1 MSWEEFALE
10 TTKLLR
16 VRVFS
21 TPRLCAFSSAR
32 WFHTELIL
40 GIPPFSV
47 KHAIF
52 CRGNT
57 RHSERNPAVETKA
70 HGEECVA
77 LTAGQG
83 SHCEVSALSD
93 TSLLCATT
101 FMLQQLLRFV
111 CAWKFWD
118 IWHISHFPAAVL
130 LIQSLACLAGSS
142 SFIYRPS
149 VTVIAETFR
158 RLSDFV

>member
-52 CRGNT
+52 LPRKYSPF
-57 RHSERNPAVETKA
+57 REK
-70 HGEECVA
+70 
-77 LTAGQG
+77 
-83 SHCEVSALSD
+83 
-93 TSLLCATT
+93 
-101 FMLQQLLRFV
+101 
-111 CAWKFWD
+111 
-118 IWHISHFPAAVL
+118 
-130 LIQSLACLAGSS
+130 
-142 SFIYRPS
+142 
-149 VTVIAETFR
+149 FR
-158 RLSDFV
+158 RRNQSTRRGVCGFNSGAGEPLWGECPLRYFFVVCNNFHAAAAASLRVRLEVLGYLTYFAFSRCRFADSELRVFSGELLVYLPTLCYCNC